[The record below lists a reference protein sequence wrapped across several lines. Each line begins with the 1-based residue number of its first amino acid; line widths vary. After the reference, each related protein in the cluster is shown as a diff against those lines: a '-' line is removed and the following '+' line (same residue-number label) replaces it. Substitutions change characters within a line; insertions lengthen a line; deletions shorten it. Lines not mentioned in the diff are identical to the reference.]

1 MTLQEFV
8 NTMAFGMLMA
18 SIKGSIRTQKSM
30 EEAYQS
36 TYFLLPR
43 IHCKDGFNISIQ
55 VNRENYSASENGVRI
70 FGTDWKLVEWGFPS
84 EQIDAKKYNA
94 ENYLAEDEELD
105 TTQTVGGY
113 VEIEL
118 MDKLLQEH
126 GGIDLQT
133 TLINSIKFNGIG
145 GICTHLSN
153 KNIRY
158 QVTR

>member
-55 VNRENYSASENGVRI
+55 VNKGNYCASENGVRT
-70 FGTDWKLVEWGFPS
+70 FGTNWELVEWGFPS
-84 EQIDAKKYNA
+84 EHIDAKKYNA
-94 ENYLAEDEELD
+94 ENYLEEEEID

-126 GGIDLQT
+126 GGIDLQA
-133 TLINSIKFNGIG
+133 TLKNSMEQEPIVLN
-145 GICTHLSN
+145 
-153 KNIRY
+153 
-158 QVTR
+158 

>member
-94 ENYLAEDEELD
+94 EEEID

-126 GGIDLQT
+126 GGIDLQA
-133 TLINSIKFNGIG
+133 TLKNSMEQEPIVLN
-145 GICTHLSN
+145 
-153 KNIRY
+153 
-158 QVTR
+158 

>member
-1 MTLQEFV
+1 MKLQEFV
-8 NTMAFGMLMA
+8 NTMAFGMLIA
-18 SIKGSIRTQKSM
+18 SIKGPIRTQKSM

-55 VNRENYSASENGVRI
+55 VSNGNNCANENGVRI

-94 ENYLAEDEELD
+94 ENYLEEEEID

-118 MDKLLQEH
+118 MDQLLQEH

-133 TLINSIKFNGIG
+133 TLINSME
-145 GICTHLSN
+145 
-153 KNIRY
+153 
-158 QVTR
+158 